1 MWPCSACQWH
11 SLTDPG
17 QGAVCSSCLKNWLF
31 TTSLQSGCNLEILC
45 SLPYTLQFLI
55 DLTWT
60 RVWQNE
66 DPKFARWQLFR
77 WILSREQWLSS
88 QKQTF
93 TTTCSMPLMG
103 EALLLLFPP
112 YCTMFLFAMGAPLSS
127 TSFLA
132 IYSFP
137 KYFPQMTVPLKKE
150 TKPKPQSNKPK
161 HRTHT
166 NCEEKAGVFNH
177 GLLQAWRSPMAGQT

>member
-1 MWPCSACQWH
+1 MAFTDWPRAGGCVLFLSKKLAIHNQF
-11 SLTDPG
+11 
-17 QGAVCSSCLKNWLF
+17 AVRV
-31 TTSLQSGCNLEILC
+31 QSRNPLLSPLYVI
-45 SLPYTLQFLI
+45 FLI

-112 YCTMFLFAMGAPLSS
+112 YCTTFLFAMGAPLSS